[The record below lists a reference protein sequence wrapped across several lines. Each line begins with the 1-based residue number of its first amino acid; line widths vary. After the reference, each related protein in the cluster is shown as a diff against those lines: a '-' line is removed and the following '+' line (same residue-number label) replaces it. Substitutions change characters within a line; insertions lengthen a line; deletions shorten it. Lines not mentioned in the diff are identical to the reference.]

1 MEFIQG
7 GVCAPKGFMAAATAA
22 KIKYEGRDDMALILS
37 ETPCEYAGVFTKNV
51 VKAAPVLWD
60 KSVLDTGSKVSAVVV
75 NSGIA
80 NAATGEEGKKKCEE
94 TADYAGKVFGVDRDS
109 VLVCSTGVIGYQL
122 PMDRIR
128 SGIDALSKNPKHS
141 DEAALSAAKAI
152 MTTDTHE
159 KQVAVTMEISGKEV
173 RIGAMAKGSGMIHPN
188 MGTMLSFITTDCNIE
203 KSTLNLALHEV
214 CVDTFNMVSVDGD
227 TSTNDTC
234 ILLANGK
241 AGNDTVTLGSDEYEI
256 FKNALFS
263 VCREISMML
272 AGDGEG
278 ATALMEVVVDSC
290 DSKEKARILA
300 KSVITSSLTKAAI
313 FGHDANWGRIL
324 CALGY
329 AGVDFIPEKIDI
341 SVSGD
346 GKSMVLV
353 KNGQATDYS
362 EEEASCILSSKKVT
376 ITCNINEGKESATA
390 WGCDLSYDYVK
401 INADYRS

>member
-7 GVCAPKGFMAAATAA
+7 GVCAPKGFLAAATAA

-37 ETPCEYAGVFTKNV
+37 ETPCEYAAVFTKNV

-60 KSVLDTGSKVSAVVV
+60 MSILDSESKVSAVVV

-80 NAATGEEGKKKCEE
+80 NAATGDEGKKKCEE
-94 TADYAGKVFGVDRDS
+94 TAAYAGKVFGVAKNS

-122 PMDRIR
+122 PMDRIK
-128 SGIDALSKNPKHS
+128 SGIDALSKDPKHS
-141 DEAALSAAKAI
+141 EEAALSAAKAI

-188 MGTMLSFITTDCNIE
+188 MGTMLSFITTDCNID
-203 KSTLNLALHEV
+203 KSTLNLALQEV
-214 CVDTFNMVSVDGD
+214 CIDTFNMVSVDGD

-234 ILLANGK
+234 ILLANGE

-256 FKNALFS
+256 FKSSLFA

-278 ATALMEVVVDSC
+278 ATALMEVVCEGC
-290 DSKEKARILA
+290 DSKQKARVLA

-329 AGVDFIPEKIDI
+329 AGVDFVPEKIDI
-341 SVSGD
+341 SVSGE